1 MLCTYEHMDADGVFS
16 ISLMLQ
22 TDRAHWE
29 ALQASNWMKTLSEY
43 LERADEGVPPD
54 ILKIVLDGLCL
65 SSTAEIVERLK
76 QRDGVTAV
84 DVPSGGKVELTVD
97 GAAAVLIVKE

>member
-1 MLCTYEHMDADGVFS
+1 MLSTYERMDADGAFS
-16 ISLMLQ
+16 ISLMFQ

-29 ALQASNWMKTLSEY
+29 VLQASNLMKTLSEY

-65 SSTAEIVERLK
+65 SSTAELVERLK

-84 DVPSGGKVELTVD
+84 DVPSGGKADLTVD
-97 GAAAVLIVKE
+97 GAATVLIVKE